1 VALFKNFG
9 NAITP
14 TREPLSL
21 SEIKSE
27 HSDDIARREL
37 VSEHLLSVNS
47 IRLAYSPNRAMISP
61 MEETDLVDGHRVV
74 PIKSVAHMGRFRS
87 RDTIHTRMN
96 NTPVACFGIQGLS
109 PIARPGHFLGRST
122 SHSLAV
128 VLILPGCPFFPNPPK
143 GGMYVTIR
151 GDEPQRADSRRS
163 ARNRASLR
171 TTPMRRSRHP

>member
-9 NAITP
+9 NATSS

-47 IRLAYSPNRAMISP
+47 IRLEYCSNGGKISP
-61 MEETDLVDGHRVV
+61 MEETDLADGHRVV
-74 PIKSVAHMGRFRS
+74 PIKSFAHMGRFRS
-87 RDTIHTRMN
+87 RDEIHTRMN
-96 NTPVACFGIQGLS
+96 NTPVACFGIQGLR

-122 SHSLAV
+122 SHSVAFIAM
-128 VLILPGCPFFPNPPK
+128 LILPEWPFFPNPPK
-143 GGMYVTIR
+143 GGMYITI
-151 GDEPQRADSRRS
+151 GGTSPNE
-163 ARNRASLR
+163 R
-171 TTPMRRSRHP
+171 TVAGPPGTGQACSDDAWF